1 MRVGSGRRMRSRRRV
16 GRLPPTMS
24 RRTFEV
30 LDGLVVVVIANAT
43 TTLSG
48 VLIPPWR
55 HRAQEIGA
63 KLSLRAAGP
72 GLLLRRLG
80 GRPAAAR
87 RGAGTEDGQAHSAGT
102 PRVLVERAAGRGGWG
117 QRACQGR
124 VRWP

>member
-63 KLSLRAAGP
+63 KLRLKRKTIAASTRGPKFDPGCAIATLRSEPERSSERVYLEA
-72 GLLLRRLG
+72 
-80 GRPAAAR
+80 
-87 RGAGTEDGQAHSAGT
+87 GAG
-102 PRVLVERAAGRGGWG
+102 
-117 QRACQGR
+117 
-124 VRWP
+124 

>member
-63 KLSLRAAGP
+63 KLRLRLLGP
-72 GLLLRRLG
+72 VELEGGFAVRKEPLCRRLALAASSVLTV
-80 GRPAAAR
+80 RPVWDA
-87 RGAGTEDGQAHSAGT
+87 
-102 PRVLVERAAGRGGWG
+102 RGGG
-117 QRACQGR
+117 TLLGDCVTAAIG
-124 VRWP
+124 VV